1 MANVEQ
7 SLHVLAQQVRDELRG
22 TWRFRWHAMAVAWLV
37 MIVGCIAVASLPDTY
52 MASSK
57 FYVDVSSRLGRLL
70 QGLAVETNV
79 ENQLAYVR
87 QTLLSRPHL
96 AHLASSPEFGGKERT
111 PAQQDKLLES
121 LRNKIEIVPVRGM
134 ETGGSLLISVTYP
147 DTNRDRA
154 LFIVK
159 SLVEGFVQET
169 QGANR
174 AKAEEAQSF
183 LLKELGELEQKLG
196 VSEDRLAAFKK
207 DNFGV
212 LPGQGGDY
220 FTRLQTERD
229 GLDHAR
235 SGLNVLV
242 SQRDELNAQL
252 RGQAP
257 MMPTGRN
264 GAEASSSGQKDIDAR
279 IKESESRLEDLLL
292 RYTEKHP
299 EVVALQQTITDLK
312 TRRENELQA
321 LRNGGGGT
329 GSLSVSENPMYQS
342 IRIQLNK
349 TEVDLAAARAD
360 IAQRE
365 RRIFDLQRSINTA
378 PNVEA
383 ELGRLSRDYGV
394 TKAQYEA
401 LLDRLQRARLSES
414 AEETGV
420 VKFEIIEP
428 PAAKFAPVGPN
439 RLVMLL
445 AVLMGAVG
453 AGAGLAYVMHQLRPV
468 ISNATTLGEL
478 TRLPVFGTVSIGRIE
493 QHLAALQGSALRF
506 GTAFVALLM
515 IFVVALKFR
524 NPTAVFFQSLI
535 G

>member
-22 TWRFRWHAMAVAWLV
+22 TWRFRWHAMVVAWLV
-37 MIVGCIAVASLPDTY
+37 MILGCIAVASLPDTY

-96 AHLASSPEFGGKERT
+96 ARLAESPEFGGEKRT

-121 LRNKIEIVPVRGM
+121 LRNKIAIVPVRGM

-147 DTNRDRA
+147 DTSRDRA
-154 LFIVK
+154 QFIVK
-159 SLVEGFVQET
+159 SLVEGFVQEM

-183 LLKELGELEQKLG
+183 LLKELSELEHKLG

-257 MMPTGRN
+257 MMPNGRTGDAAN
-264 GAEASSSGQKDIDAR
+264 AGQRDIDGR

-299 EVVALQQTITDLK
+299 EVLALQQTIVDLK
-312 TRRENELQA
+312 ARRANELQA
-321 LRNGGGGT
+321 LRDGGGGS

-506 GTAFVALLM
+506 GTAFTALLM
-515 IFVVALKFR
+515 VFAVALKFR
-524 NPTAVFFQSLI
+524 NPTAVFFQNLI